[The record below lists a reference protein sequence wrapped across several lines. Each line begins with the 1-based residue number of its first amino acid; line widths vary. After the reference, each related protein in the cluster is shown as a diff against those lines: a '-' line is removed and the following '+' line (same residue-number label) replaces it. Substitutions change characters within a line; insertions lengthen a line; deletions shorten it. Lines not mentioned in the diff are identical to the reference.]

1 MQVDINI
8 LIAIIGGCI
17 SVAAYLFGRQ
27 SAAKTEGEKD
37 GAWATDLKY
46 IKDSIERIENS
57 LNDNVKRLEGRID
70 EISVQITTVTG
81 TAVKAHESAKSG
93 HKRLDEHLQRT
104 HGQTVVRRD
113 E

>member
-8 LIAIIGGCI
+8 LIAVLGSCL
-17 SVAAYLFGRQ
+17 SVATFFVGRQ
-27 SAAKTEGEKD
+27 SAAKSDGREA

-46 IKDSIERIENS
+46 IKESIERIENS

-70 EISVQITTVTG
+70 EISVQITAATG